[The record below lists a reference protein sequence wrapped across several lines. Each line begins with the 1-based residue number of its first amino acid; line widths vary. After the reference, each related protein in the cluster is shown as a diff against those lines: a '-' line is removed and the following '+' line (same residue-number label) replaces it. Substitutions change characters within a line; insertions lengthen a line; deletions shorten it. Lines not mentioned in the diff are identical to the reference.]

1 MVGVVLVQASYA
13 VVLDALKTSMTNLAF
28 SLLIAMAV
36 HAAHRYGGL
45 SHSYPAFGKNSKSA
59 RQLQEGNYD
68 VRTDIHQEDELGRLA
83 ESVDEL
89 ALRLAK
95 AKQERNRLDDI
106 RSTFI
111 TNISHELRTP
121 VTSMRAS
128 LEALCDG
135 LVTEPEKVDQYHR
148 AILKDSIQLHRLIHE
163 IKFNYKALAAGIHPL
178 LCKVDKIE
186 SDSTPLNGV
195 IADD

>member
-36 HAAHRYGGL
+36 TLLIAMVVFRFL
-45 SHSYPAFGKNSKSA
+45 TQPLEKIQKSA

-83 ESVDEL
+83 KSVDEL

-163 IKFNYKALAAGIHPL
+163 IKFNYKALADGIHPL

>member
-1 MVGVVLVQASYA
+1 M
-13 VVLDALKTSMTNLAF
+13 
-28 SLLIAMAV
+28 
-36 HAAHRYGGL
+36 
-45 SHSYPAFGKNSKSA
+45 
-59 RQLQEGNYD
+59 
-68 VRTDIHQEDELGRLA
+68 
-83 ESVDEL
+83 DEL

-163 IKFNYKALAAGIHPL
+163 IKFNYKALADGIHPL